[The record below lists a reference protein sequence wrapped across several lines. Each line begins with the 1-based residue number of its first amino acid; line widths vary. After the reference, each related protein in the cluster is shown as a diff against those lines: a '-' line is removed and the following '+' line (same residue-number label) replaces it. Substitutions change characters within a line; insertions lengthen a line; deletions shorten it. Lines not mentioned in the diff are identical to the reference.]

1 MPVTTAEHFSS
12 EERAR
17 LEARR
22 ALLPLDRH
30 ATSPLWDRFIGV
42 MRLFLPIGAFVLAV
56 ITMLWPYLDNRE
68 VAFTLSTDDVAKGE
82 SSIKMTNMHVVGT
95 DAKNRKFHVQASSGL
110 QDTPSAPRIKLSDI
124 RAEMVIEAAGLAT
137 VEARTGI
144 YRVDQSTL
152 SLVGGVQLLTG
163 NGYALDMSGAE
174 IDLKNHIAKG
184 QGSITGRSRLGSL
197 AASRVVIYAD
207 EELGIFEDGVKLRI
221 VPKNPNGSTEQ
232 D

>member
-1 MPVTTAEHFSS
+1 MPATTTEHFSS
-12 EERAR
+12 QERAR

-22 ALLPLDRH
+22 ALLPLNRH
-30 ATSPLWDRFIGV
+30 ATSPLWDGFIRI
-42 MRLFLPIGAFVLAV
+42 MRLFLPVGALVLATV
-56 ITMLWPYLDNRE
+56 TVLWPYLDDRE

-82 SSIKMTNMHVVGT
+82 SSVRMTNMHVVGT
-95 DAKNRKFHVQASSGL
+95 DAANRKFVVQASSGL
-110 QDTPSAPRIKLSDI
+110 QDTPNAPRIKLSDI
-124 RAEMVIEAAGLAT
+124 RAEMAIDASGLAT

-144 YRVDQSTL
+144 YRIEQATL

-197 AASRVVIYAD
+197 VASRVVIYAD

-221 VPKNPNGSTEQ
+221 IPKNPEEAATGN
-232 D
+232 